1 VSEPKRSENLNRD
14 APARNKRRPGALWL
28 LFYGRRRRGFPWLLA
43 GILAAA
49 FGFGLVFA
57 VPGGADFSRGAAAAL
72 FGLVLAGAIV
82 LAIVAVLRPR
92 RRP

>member
-1 VSEPKRSENLNRD
+1 VSEPK
-14 APARNKRRPGALWL
+14 KRPGVWWL

-43 GILAAA
+43 GVLAVILA
-49 FGFGLVFA
+49 FA
-57 VPGGADFSRGAAAAL
+57 LLFAIPGGADMSRAVAGAA
-72 FGLVLAGAIV
+72 FGLLLAGAVV